1 MCYTCI
7 TGNGV
12 VVACVIPVLV
22 MVITGNGIVV
32 ACVIPVL
39 FYYR

>member
-1 MCYTCI
+1 MLYLYCFI

-12 VVACVIPVLV
+12 VVACVIPVLF
-22 MVITGNGIVV
+22 ITGNGIVV